1 MVISKKE
8 RQFLEDLEKD
18 NLDGYSYKYKKLLKH
33 RILKKQRELTE
44 EALLISKLYKKLVE
58 L

>member
-1 MVISKKE
+1 MVLSKKE

-18 NLDGYSYKYKKLLKH
+18 NLDGYSYQYKKLLKH

-44 EALLISKLYKKLVE
+44 EALLISKLYKRLVE